1 MVNYQI
7 ALTNAIFDDTY
18 RNVLRFDTRAEQE
31 AYFNVNTL
39 LVNAPLCN
47 FAVGSL
53 YASRVVVD
61 YKDATTIDL
70 NEFMNNNYCIVK
82 DNTPGATLKYYYY
95 FVKNAQQ
102 DNANRLVCDLE
113 LDVYQTYYIDL
124 TFGDCAILR
133 AHLNRFIDNGDNTVS
148 FDATPNSKLFERE
161 EIQDIPKR
169 LVARH
174 RVNSGNSF
182 VDDNII
188 CWLYIYLDPNH
199 EFTFYSIPDG
209 QKYTRKP
216 PRLTINGIPSNIGCL
231 AVPVINT
238 TNDMIEI
245 HVNTNTGV
253 RELRLGH
260 VDEFLKR
267 FEELNN
273 GYQFVY
279 SIKLSLMPPSVYFS
293 DIQSE
298 YTLTYPGTDNLLVP
312 REFGNG
318 YLVSVSY
325 TGDQFIQYAGI
336 LLFGMKLDG
345 ATAVEYGNVN
355 ITRQIKFA
363 KNEIVGADA
372 NAKFNP
378 KLNNNDYY
386 ELNLVD
392 LAGNS
397 FTYDLQ
403 KFNDSNLTVLMTEP
417 LTPDYTKNYCRFLPP
432 QFNTQ
437 YIQETTG
444 NLLGLVTS
452 NDNTILMPTSA
463 YQTMIANNKNYFN
476 QNSFNAGT
484 NFLDNITKTSV
495 KMLGGNFVGGLT
507 GAAIGAAVGVTD
519 AFNDLGKAIQNK
531 SFEIDNLRNS
541 PSSIKAANGNFI
553 FNAFYTKPGMYIEEY
568 DITENSKQ
576 AIDDYMKL
584 YGFNYNRIDN
594 IKNVDNI
601 RKNYNYV
608 RAYIEEI
615 NAGLVN
621 ISNIVHNRL
630 REIFA
635 RGVRMWNT
643 RTFDYTKENYERWL
657 EE

>member
-39 LVNAPLCN
+39 FVNAPLCN

-70 NEFMNNNYCIVK
+70 NELMNNNYCIVK

-95 FVKNAQQ
+95 FVKNAQK
-102 DNANRLVCDLE
+102 DNANRLICDLE

-124 TFGDCAILR
+124 TFGDCTILR

-161 EIQDIPKR
+161 EIQDLPKR

-174 RVNSGNSF
+174 RVNTGNSF

-188 CWLYIYLDPNH
+188 CWMYIYLDPHH
-199 EFTFYSIPDG
+199 EFKFYTPNNT
-209 QKYTRKP
+209 QQ
-216 PRLTINGIPSNIGCL
+216 TINAYRINEAGLPTNIGCL
-231 AVPVINT
+231 VVPIVRRPINLTVIMSTGTYT
-238 TNDMIEI
+238 TTLGNF
-245 HVNTNTGV
+245 NSTGAQF
-253 RELRLGH
+253 LRG
-260 VDEFLKR
+260 
-267 FEELNN
+267 FEALNN
-273 GYQFVY
+273 DYEYIY
-279 SIKLSLMPPSVYFS
+279 SIKLSLMPPSATFNE
-293 DIQSE
+293 ITE
-298 YTLTYPGTDNLLVP
+298 NMTLNDSNVSGNTFASMRIKN
-312 REFGNG
+312 FGNG
-318 YLVSVSY
+318 FLVAVKDLDTYLSGVLLTSPYNTNGALDKLTLGSV
-325 TGDQFIQYAGI
+325 T
-336 LLFGMKLDG
+336 L
-345 ATAVEYGNVN
+345 
-355 ITRQIKFA
+355 A
-363 KNEIVGADA
+363 KNLTFNKDDIVGADA
-372 NAKFNP
+372 NSNYNP
-378 KLNNNDYY
+378 KLNNGDYY
-386 ELNLVD
+386 ELNLCD
-392 LAGNS
+392 TAGNS

-403 KFNDSNLTVLMTEP
+403 KFNSKTLQVLMTEP
-417 LTPDYTKNYCRFLPP
+417 LTPDFTKNYTRLNPP
-432 QFNTQ
+432 QNNTL
-437 YIQETTG
+437 YVAETTQ

-463 YQTMIANNKNYFN
+463 YQTMIANNKNFFA
-476 QNSFNAGT
+476 QNSFNRNMNALDSLFNAAKASKGNAAEFGINTVEAGI
-484 NFLDNITKTSV
+484 DYARSV
-495 KMLGGNFVGGLT
+495 IN
-507 GAAIGAAVGVTD
+507 
-519 AFNDLGKAIQNK
+519 QEY
-531 SFEIDNLRNS
+531 EIDNLRNA
-541 PSSIKAANGNFI
+541 PSSIQAANGNFI
-553 FNAFYTKPGMYIEEY
+553 FSALCSKPGIYIEEY
-568 DITENSKQ
+568 DITENSRK
-576 AIDDYMKL
+576 AVNDYMML

-615 NAGLVN
+615 DAGVVN